1 MQQRIKI
8 EEVRS
13 VDSGNWEREV
23 KNLKMD
29 LAELQDRY
37 SR

>member
-23 KNLKMD
+23 NNLKMD